1 MKYNV
6 LKPQY
11 FNKFKCIGS
20 NCEDSCCAEYWD
32 IFVDRKTYKKYMKTK
47 NDEIGKELKDN
58 IKRNRKSS
66 SDYNYALFKLN
77 DGKCAFL
84 NDDKLCSIYI
94 NYGEDYMCNTC
105 KEYPRIYSYV
115 NGIIQKSL
123 TLSCIEAARI
133 VLLDK
138 NIMEFD
144 MGIEQ
149 FDVSNIVVTKKID
162 SKNSKNITEKYF
174 DELRSFCIGLI
185 QNRKFSIE
193 ERLIILGLFLSKLNN
208 NKDEVGVV
216 ERLINEYE
224 VNIDKGYYDN
234 LSEKIDITKTMRT
247 QFSILYNLGS
257 NIVGVKLLYD
267 KRYIEIIE
275 SMMKGF
281 EIKKNDL
288 ENSIKIFIDIYEN
301 IYKDFI
307 KEYEYIYENY
317 LVNYMFTYLFP
328 YDEHGSISEA
338 YMNLV
343 VNFVMIK
350 LNAVGLCAYHK
361 ENMDKYKLV
370 DLIQCYSK
378 SILHEGTL
386 NFRIQEYLKST
397 NQDTINHMILMI
409 GK

>member
-1 MKYNV
+1 MEYNV

-11 FNKFKCIGS
+11 FNKFKCIAS
-20 NCEDSCCAEYWD
+20 DCEDSCCVDWD
-32 IFVDRKTYKKYMKTK
+32 IFIDRKTYKKYMKIK
-47 NDEIGKELKDN
+47 NNETGKKLKDN

-66 SDYNYALFKLN
+66 SDYNYASFILN
-77 DGKCAFL
+77 GGKCAFL
-84 NDDKLCSIYI
+84 NKDRLCDIYI
-94 NYGEDYMCNTC
+94 NYGENYMCNTC

-115 NGIIQKSL
+115 NATIQKSL

-144 MGIEQ
+144 MDIER
-149 FDVSNIVVTKKID
+149 FDVSDISISAKID
-162 SKNSKNITEKYF
+162 SENSKNVTEKYF
-174 DELRSFCIGLI
+174 NELRSFSIGLI

-193 ERLIILGLFLSKLNN
+193 ERLTILGLFLSKLNN
-208 NKDEVGVV
+208 SKGEVGAV
-216 ERLINEYE
+216 EKLIKEYT
-224 VNIDKGYYDN
+224 VNIDKGYYNN
-234 LSEKIDITKTMRT
+234 LSEKIDIAKTMRT

-257 NIVGVKLLYD
+257 NIVGVKLLSD

-301 IYKDFI
+301 IYRDFI